1 VHFPLTIP
9 LPWVRARRVITLHD
23 VLHRDLPQL
32 VSRSTRA
39 FRLVGYDQASRS
51 ADLVIVPTEFVRERA
66 VATLGLD
73 RGRVRVVAHGVD
85 HDLFRPGGEAREPF
99 LLYPA
104 RFWPHKNHE
113 ALFEAFASVRRE
125 RPDLELVLTGGGH
138 DGRALPTGVRSVGHV
153 PETELARL
161 YRTAELMVFPSL
173 YEGFGAPLVEA
184 MASGCA
190 VAASNAGSLP
200 EVAGDA
206 AALFDPSSG
215 ASIASGI
222 FEALAAR
229 DVLVARG
236 LERARRFTWEAAATA
251 HESAYKELLPS
262 NGRC

>member
-1 VHFPLTIP
+1 
-9 LPWVRARRVITLHD
+9 VITLHD

-32 VSRSTRA
+32 VPRSTRA
-39 FRLVGYDQASRS
+39 FRLVGYDQASRR
-51 ADLVIVPTEFVRERA
+51 ADLVIVPSEFVRDRA

-73 RGRVRVVAHGVD
+73 RGRIRVVAHGVD
-85 HDLFRPGGEAREPF
+85 HDLFRPGGDARESF
-99 LLYPA
+99 ILYPA

-138 DGRALPTGVRSVGHV
+138 EGLALPTGVRSVGLV

-173 YEGFGAPLVEA
+173 YEGFGTPLVEA

-200 EVAGDA
+200 EIAGDA
-206 AALFDPSSG
+206 AALFDPSSRD
-215 ASIASGI
+215 SIASGI
-222 FEALAAR
+222 FQALATR
-229 DVLVARG
+229 DVLAARG
-236 LERARRFTWEAAATA
+236 LERARGFTWEAAATA
-251 HESAYKELLPS
+251 HESAYEELLPS